1 MSTEDKKKL
10 VEKQK
15 EWFNRQNKEKQNE
28 MRKTQESILKIDI
41 ITI

>member
-15 EWFNRQNKEKQNE
+15 VWFNRQNEEKQNE